1 MDGDYLALCGISTK
15 GNPEQQELARLI
27 LDNKTKIVFC
37 FGNAGTGKTFVSL
50 AASIQMLSIDKKYG
64 KRGKIFYI
72 REPIEVGRSL
82 GFLPGDVDDKY
93 GVYLGGLTDNLT
105 KIEDIGGIIN
115 AHNEM
120 ARIECIPPQY
130 IRGRSI
136 DNAVLIVD
144 EAQNLSALSL
154 KTILTRTGDY
164 TKVILLGSVNQID
177 VRAMTKDNND
187 FLKVY
192 DRLKDFDFV
201 DSLTLIKSER
211 SAICAIIDDALS
223 DLA

>member
-27 LDNKTKIVFC
+27 LDNKTKIIFC

-120 ARIECIPPQY
+120 TRIECIPPQY

-201 DSLTLIKSER
+201 DSVTLIKSER

>member
-27 LDNKTKIVFC
+27 LDNKTKIIFC
-37 FGNAGTGKTFVSL
+37 FGNAGTGKTFISL

-187 FLKVY
+187 FIKVY

-201 DSLTLIKSER
+201 DSVTLIKSER

>member
-1 MDGDYLALCGISTK
+1 MDGDLLALCGISTK

-27 LDNKTKIVFC
+27 LDNNTKIIFC

-115 AHNEM
+115 AHNELT
-120 ARIECIPPQY
+120 RIECMPPQY

-144 EAQNLSALSL
+144 EAQNLTAHSL

-177 VRAMTKDNND
+177 VRAMTKENND
-187 FLKVY
+187 FIKVY
-192 DRLKDFDFV
+192 ERLKDFDFV
-201 DSLTLIKSER
+201 DSVTLKKSER
-211 SAICAIIDDALS
+211 SKICALIDDALS

>member
-27 LDNKTKIVFC
+27 LDNKTKIIFC

-164 TKVILLGSVNQID
+164 TKVILLGSLNQID

-187 FLKVY
+187 FIKVY

-201 DSLTLIKSER
+201 DSVTLIKSER

-223 DLA
+223 DLT

>member
-27 LDNKTKIVFC
+27 LDNKTKIIFC

-187 FLKVY
+187 FIKVY

-201 DSLTLIKSER
+201 DSVTLIKSER

>member
-27 LDNKTKIVFC
+27 LDNKTKIIFC

-164 TKVILLGSVNQID
+164 TKVILLGSLNQID

-187 FLKVY
+187 FIKVY

-201 DSLTLIKSER
+201 DSVTLIKSER

>member
-27 LDNKTKIVFC
+27 LDNKTKIIFC

-120 ARIECIPPQY
+120 TRIECIPPQY

-187 FLKVY
+187 FIKVY

-201 DSLTLIKSER
+201 DSVTLIKSER

>member
-27 LDNKTKIVFC
+27 LDNKTKIIFC

-187 FLKVY
+187 FIKVY
-192 DRLKDFDFV
+192 DRLKGFDFV
-201 DSLTLIKSER
+201 DSVTLIKSER

>member
-27 LDNKTKIVFC
+27 LDNKTKIIFC

-115 AHNEM
+115 SHNEM

-164 TKVILLGSVNQID
+164 TKVILLGSLNQID
-177 VRAMTKDNND
+177 FRAMTKDNND
-187 FLKVY
+187 FIKVY

-201 DSLTLIKSER
+201 DSVTLIKSER